1 MTIQQQLETLT
12 GKQVKAFEEWQY
24 VYFVKFASGRPT
36 FVSKKKVVMS
46 HYEILVNQFGD
57 EKAALWVMKA
67 ASEYFD
73 WSEVEKRFHPRHH
86 ETIRKVWDFIRA
98 EQEAAEKEFD
108 SWVDEGFEKE
118 QELRHLQPKFRGS
131 EKQQRWASYIW
142 DRAAN
147 QLAHSDLSFEEA
159 KAILL
164 ASNMASYWID
174 RRSEWGC

>member
-12 GKQVKAFEEWQY
+12 GKTVVSFEEWAH
-24 VYFVKFASGRPT
+24 V
-36 FVSKKKVVMS
+36 
-46 HYEILVNQFGD
+46 
-57 EKAALWVMKA
+57 
-67 ASEYFD
+67 
-73 WSEVEKRFHPRHH
+73 
-86 ETIRKVWDFIRA
+86 IRA
-98 EQEAAEKEFD
+98 EQEAAEKESA

-131 EKQQRWASYIW
+131 EKQQRWAAFIW
-142 DRAAN
+142 DQAAN
-147 QLAHSDLSFEEA
+147 QLAHSDLSFEEV